1 MRERPNSP
9 SLGIRLRPLLVLFPT
24 TGLVLGLALLP
35 LGLAEWSRF
44 VWAPFA
50 LPVLLTLLFEIVS
63 SLRRGDFGLDIVAAL
78 SMSAAPAFGEELA
91 GVVVAVMYAGGQ
103 YLESF
108 AERRARREMT
118 PLLSRVPRT
127 TMRHRGAE
135 LEEVK
140 LDAVVPGDRI
150 LIRQGDVVS
159 VDGTLASSTAVLDQ
173 SALTGESIP
182 VQRNDGEPIMSGVT
196 NFGEAFDL
204 LAARRAA
211 ESTYA
216 GIVRLVEAAHRS
228 RAPMS
233 RLADRFA
240 MVFLGLTVVMAGGA
254 WFWTGNPIRA
264 VAVLVIATPCPLIL
278 AVPVAIVSGLSRAA
292 RHGVLI
298 KGGKALEMIARIRT
312 LVIDKTGTLTDGRAR
327 IVRIDAA
334 PGQSPEEV
342 LQAAASL
349 DQASKHVIAQTI
361 VFKAHDQ
368 TSPRRT
374 HQRDRNS
381 GRRDRRARG
390 GSKCR
395 IGRSSLRHLEAA
407 PRGRAIYP
415 QAHAVRGCH
424 RRCRDRRKLAAHLV
438 LADELRPG
446 VIDIL
451 RSLRRL
457 RVERTVLATS
467 APIWAWSPGGQSGE
481 VDYVGSIKN
490 LGVSTDCRGWRTIK
504 SPFLR
509 QHIRER
515 PRAGRAMRVLRG

>member
-1 MRERPNSP
+1 VSRSEREAEFAVPRHSSTAASCPVP
-9 SLGIRLRPLLVLFPT
+9 A

-44 VWAPFA
+44 VWAAFA

-78 SMSAAPAFGEELA
+78 SMSAALAFGEELA

-118 PLLSRVPRT
+118 ALLSRVPRT

-150 LIRQGDVVS
+150 LIRQGDVVP
-159 VDGTLASSTAVLDQ
+159 VDGTLASGTAVLDQ

-196 NFGEAFDL
+196 NVGEAFDL

-240 MVFLGLTVVMAGGA
+240 MVFLGVTVVMAGGA

-334 PGQSPEEV
+334 PGQSPPNSRR
-342 LQAAASL
+342 QANGTRRRR
-349 DQASKHVIAQTI
+349 DGYRRCC
-361 VFKAHDQ
+361 
-368 TSPRRT
+368 PRLRR
-374 HQRDRNS
+374 RDRPM
-381 GRRDRRARG
+381 RRWPTCRSRVRAARPVDVRRRARG
-390 GSKCR
+390 
-395 IGRSSLRHLEAA
+395 
-407 PRGRAIYP
+407 
-415 QAHAVRGCH
+415 
-424 RRCRDRRKLAAHLV
+424 
-438 LADELRPG
+438 
-446 VIDIL
+446 
-451 RSLRRL
+451 
-457 RVERTVLATS
+457 AT
-467 APIWAWSPGGQSGE
+467 GE
-481 VDYVGSIKN
+481 
-490 LGVSTDCRGWRTIK
+490 
-504 SPFLR
+504 
-509 QHIRER
+509 
-515 PRAGRAMRVLRG
+515 